1 MKRGWRSICC
11 EGRGDLSSVLVRNE
25 KRKLLA
31 NYLNSIASGAAIGG
45 TLPMFAAWALGTTKS
60 VEAPFFLM
68 IFAFVVSLI
77 LHGMAVRQLNGLEEA

>member
-1 MKRGWRSICC
+1 MGM
-11 EGRGDLSSVLVRNE
+11 SSVLVRNK

-45 TLPMFAAWALGTTKS
+45 TLPMFAAWALGTTNS

-68 IFAFVVSLI
+68 IFAFVVSYI
-77 LHGMAVRQLNGLEEA
+77 IQGAASRHLNGLEEQE